1 MDNDACSDEDNDLV
15 DRLKSY
21 TQELSLLC
29 GRIEEQHFEA
39 EKDED
44 VNFDGDTLTSLQEMA
59 ENCEAFLS
67 CLEVCGND
75 SDEERFNKE
84 RNRVD
89 QRLIFQMQQQTP
101 QESELGQSSGLEA
114 GIEYELE
121 SFANELNEFI
131 SCLDAGSASAI
142 DSSSWDLFDK
152 KSKQNYIVKEETLVN
167 NDQIARTSLDTDA
180 RSLDLPYLFHNLDV
194 FSGRTKKAIALHVK
208 RQKHRFRKAD
218 RSNQDQA
225 TRIKVRF
232 QAMSYQ
238 QHIVRQKLARRK
250 MKQIQDA
257 LSLVESTR
265 FKGSKPFS
273 SRRMKKD
280 TGISTKLPARSK
292 TYLSQY
298 KPNSSHPTKCVHEPQ
313 FLCAVYLHGFRR
325 LKTTFVSFKSFA
337 QLKQCVRAK
346 FGINEVASIYREVT
360 KAITTVSQGNNR
372 KRYVRHL
379 KRIMS
384 LECLTDGDTLCV
396 TQNAYEDM
404 MIQSALIKQQQRVAD
419 KFEHKPQQ
427 LSTNVPTACSNKDK
441 NQSAQILKSSN
452 NIRNRPQ
459 VWDSNGRS
467 IGVKETPLC
476 IELIDE

>member
-1 MDNDACSDEDNDLV
+1 
-15 DRLKSY
+15 
-21 TQELSLLC
+21 
-29 GRIEEQHFEA
+29 
-39 EKDED
+39 
-44 VNFDGDTLTSLQEMA
+44 
-59 ENCEAFLS
+59 
-67 CLEVCGND
+67 
-75 SDEERFNKE
+75 
-84 RNRVD
+84 
-89 QRLIFQMQQQTP
+89 
-101 QESELGQSSGLEA
+101 
-114 GIEYELE
+114 
-121 SFANELNEFI
+121 
-131 SCLDAGSASAI
+131 
-142 DSSSWDLFDK
+142 
-152 KSKQNYIVKEETLVN
+152 
-167 NDQIARTSLDTDA
+167 
-180 RSLDLPYLFHNLDV
+180 
-194 FSGRTKKAIALHVK
+194 
-208 RQKHRFRKAD
+208 
-218 RSNQDQA
+218 
-225 TRIKVRF
+225 
-232 QAMSYQ
+232 MSYQ

-441 NQSAQILKSSN
+441 NQSAQILKTSN

-476 IELIDE
+476 IELIDEFSPKPAFLDVSVCGSENRSDQVGKLDAIGKQVSQPVLKTPEDAQFFKKVFSKFKTHRATEHRIAQK